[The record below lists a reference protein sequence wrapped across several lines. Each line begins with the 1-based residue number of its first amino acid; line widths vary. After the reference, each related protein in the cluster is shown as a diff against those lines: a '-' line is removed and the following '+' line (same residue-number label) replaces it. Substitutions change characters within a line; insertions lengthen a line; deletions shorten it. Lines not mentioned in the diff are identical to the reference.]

1 MGAALPPTALAL
13 AEAFASGSST
23 PVAALQAC
31 LARID
36 VLNPALNAIV
46 TLDRE
51 GAQQAAEESTARWHE
66 GRPLSALDGVPITI
80 KDNLL
85 VRGLRATWGS
95 PLYEHFVPD
104 HDERPVA
111 RLRAAGLVFLG
122 KTNVPEFTL
131 QGYTDNRLFGCTRNP
146 WRPALTPGGSS
157 GGAVAS
163 VAAGMAPLAF
173 ATDGGGSIRRPAAH
187 TGLVGHKPTAGRIA
201 RADGFPVILHDF
213 EVVGPIARTL
223 ADAAAMM
230 AVLVD
235 GERPWRSPQEQP
247 CRRARIAYVP
257 RFGDA
262 PVDPQIEAS
271 VAAAAR
277 QMQALGHAV
286 ERMACPFDFESTA
299 EAFRTIS
306 AAGLARLLRDFD
318 AGAVERCSADLQAMA
333 RQGESLS
340 AVDYAA
346 ALAEVERLKRRLG
359 ALFERHDVILTPATA
374 ALPWPAQDSHPPEI
388 AGVAV
393 GPRGHAVFTAF
404 ANVSGCPALALPV
417 ASSGD
422 GLPIGL
428 QLVGAWGADEFL
440 FEIGR
445 EFLAASAADSQR
457 AMPVA
462 PSGTS

>member
-1 MGAALPPTALAL
+1 MTGDALPPTALAL
-13 AEAFASGSST
+13 AKAFASGEST
-23 PVAALQAC
+23 PIEALKAC
-31 LARID
+31 FARVD
-36 VLNPALNAIV
+36 THNPTLNAIV

-51 GAQQAAEESTARWHE
+51 GAEGAALESTKRWRA
-66 GRPLSALDGVPITI
+66 GKPLSPLDGVPITI

-95 PLYEHFVPD
+95 ALYEHFVPD

-146 WRPALTPGGSS
+146 WRHALTPGGSS

-163 VAAGMAPLAF
+163 VASGMAPLAL
-173 ATDGGGSIRRPAAH
+173 ATDGGGSIRRPASH
-187 TGLVGHKPTAGRIA
+187 TGLVGHKPTTGRIA
-201 RADGFPVILHDF
+201 RSDGFPVILHDF

-230 AVLVD
+230 AILVD
-235 GERPWRSPQEQP
+235 SDRPWRLQKERPL
-247 CRRARIAYVP
+247 RRARIAYVP

-271 VAAAAR
+271 VAGAAK
-277 QMQALGHAV
+277 QMQAVGHAV
-286 ERMACPFDFESTA
+286 DTMACPFEPEETA

-306 AAGLARLLRDFD
+306 AAGLAWLLRGFGT
-318 AGAVERCSADLQAMA
+318 GAVERCGPALQVTA
-333 RQGESLS
+333 RQGEGLRG
-340 AVDYAA
+340 ADYVE
-346 ALAEVERLKRRLG
+346 ALAEADRLKHRL
-359 ALFERHDVILTPATA
+359 AELFERYDAILTPSAA
-374 ALPWPAQDSHPPEI
+374 ALPWPAQESHPRDI

-404 ANVSGCPALALPV
+404 ANVSGCPALALP
-417 ASSGD
+417 AAPSRE

-440 FEIGR
+440 FEIGG
-445 EFLAASAADSQR
+445 EFCSSGNTSA
-457 AMPVA
+457 
-462 PSGTS
+462 

>member
-1 MGAALPPTALAL
+1 MTGDAPPPSALAL
-13 AEAFASGSST
+13 AEAFASGRST

-36 VLNPALNAIV
+36 VLNPTLNAIV

-51 GAQQAAEESTARWHE
+51 GARQAAEESTARWRE

-95 PLYEHFVPD
+95 ALYEHFVPD

-111 RLRAAGLVFLG
+111 RLRTAGLIFLG

-157 GGAVAS
+157 GGAVAA
-163 VAAGMAPLAF
+163 VASGMAPLAL

-187 TGLVGHKPTAGRIA
+187 TGLVGHKPTRGRIA
-201 RADGFPVILHDF
+201 RADGFPAIMHDF
-213 EVVGPIARTL
+213 EAVGPIARTL

-230 AVLVD
+230 AILVD
-235 GERPWRSPQEQP
+235 GERPWRAPQERP
-247 CRRARIAYVP
+247 SRRARIAYVP

-271 VAAAAR
+271 VAAAAGR
-277 QMQALGHAV
+277 MQALGHAV
-286 ERMACPFDFESTA
+286 ERMACPFDLEPTA

-306 AAGLARLLRDFD
+306 AAGLAWLLRGFG
-318 AGAVERCSADLQAMA
+318 AGAVERCGTDLQAMA

-340 AVDYAA
+340 AADYAA
-346 ALAEVERLKRRLG
+346 ALAEAERLKRRLG
-359 ALFERHDVILTPATA
+359 ALFERHDAILTPAAA

-393 GPRGHAVFTAF
+393 GPRGHAVFTGF
-404 ANVSGCPALALPV
+404 ANVSGCPGLALPV
-417 ASSGD
+417 APSGD

-428 QLVGAWGADEFL
+428 QLVGAWGTDEFL
-440 FEIGR
+440 FEIGG
-445 EFLAASAADSQR
+445 EFLSSR
-457 AMPVA
+457 R
-462 PSGTS
+462 